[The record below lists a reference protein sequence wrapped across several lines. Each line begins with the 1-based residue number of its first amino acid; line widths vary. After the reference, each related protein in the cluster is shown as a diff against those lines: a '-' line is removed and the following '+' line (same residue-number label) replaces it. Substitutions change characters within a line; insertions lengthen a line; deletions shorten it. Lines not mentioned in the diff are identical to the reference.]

1 MEQLAWSDGSK
12 PLRSLK
18 EDRMKYLGAVDS
30 NDFQDAKVSH
40 DNKNVSGRC
49 SRYND
54 VMGDTIFREPNTKR
68 EEANE
73 KINERDMVG
82 QTCQNPFFNNTKY
95 INVIDVQENFLM
107 PRSSNDKD
115 NCSKNM

>member
-49 SRYND
+49 LSRYVHMCMQIVHVSMATTQMYVNAF
-54 VMGDTIFREPNTKR
+54 V
-68 EEANE
+68 
-73 KINERDMVG
+73 
-82 QTCQNPFFNNTKY
+82 
-95 INVIDVQENFLM
+95 
-107 PRSSNDKD
+107 
-115 NCSKNM
+115 